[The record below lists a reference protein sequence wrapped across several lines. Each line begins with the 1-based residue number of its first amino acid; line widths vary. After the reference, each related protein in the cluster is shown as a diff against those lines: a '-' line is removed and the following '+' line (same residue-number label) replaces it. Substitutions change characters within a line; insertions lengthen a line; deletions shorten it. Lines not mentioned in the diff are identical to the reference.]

1 MWEILSFSKRWAR
14 EAGNALGAGPGGEAT
29 AAADAD
35 GTEGGTTS
43 WEGMGMDGE
52 GETSER
58 GREAGME
65 GAERVEGAEG
75 GM

>member
-1 MWEILSFSKRWAR
+1 M
-14 EAGNALGAGPGGEAT
+14 LGRGGVG

-43 WEGMGMDGE
+43 WEGMGMDGD

-65 GAERVEGAEG
+65 GSDG